1 MKAWAGDRL
10 APNRVGRTQ
19 LVNSAGSKSPGSVL
33 PASKRRC
40 FNTHSSMSK
49 FETETRRLDVLQ
61 LGQLSGD
68 GLDPLLPVP
77 QSGCRERCYIY
88 KTWEAPLKARP
99 RPLWGLRYGCGD
111 RFRL

>member
-19 LVNSAGSKSPGSVL
+19 LVNSAGNKIPGSVL
-33 PASKRRC
+33 PANKRRC

-61 LGQLSGD
+61 LGQLNG
-68 GLDPLLPVP
+68 G
-77 QSGCRERCYIY
+77 
-88 KTWEAPLKARP
+88 
-99 RPLWGLRYGCGD
+99 RPLPLCSQSLNLVAGNAATSIKRG
-111 RFRL
+111 RRLCEAIASD